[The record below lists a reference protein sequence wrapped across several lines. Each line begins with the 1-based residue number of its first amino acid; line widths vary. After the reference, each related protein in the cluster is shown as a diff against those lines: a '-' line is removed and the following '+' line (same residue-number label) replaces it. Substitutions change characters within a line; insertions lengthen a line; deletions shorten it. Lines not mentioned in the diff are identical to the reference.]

1 MQGVKI
7 IATNKKAYHDYY
19 IEDTIEA
26 GIVLVGSEVKSIRL
40 GQLNMKDTYCLV
52 REGEMQII
60 NLHISSYEKGSFFN
74 EEPRRM
80 RKLLLHKSEIN
91 KLRSKVEI
99 KGYTLVPTKMYF
111 KQGLVKV
118 EIGLAKGKELHDKRH
133 VLQEKQQKR
142 SLDREIRDLNKY

>member
-7 IATNKKAYHDYY
+7 IAANKKAYHDYY

-52 REGEMQII
+52 RDGEMQII
-60 NLHISSYEKGSFFN
+60 NLHISAYDKGSYFN

-91 KLRSKVEI
+91 KLRGKVEM
-99 KGYTLVPTKMYF
+99 KGFTLVPTKMYF

-142 SLDREIRDLNKY
+142 SLDRELRTINKY